1 MRSSA
6 ARSRFDFAAEGLI
19 MQFSENWLRTMVDP
33 KMTSDELAHLLTMSG
48 LEVESVDPVAP
59 PFSNVVVGLV
69 RDMAKHPN
77 ADRLNVCQVDVG
89 TGTLLNIVCG
99 APNVRPGLKV
109 VCAVAGALLPPGADG
124 KPFEIKVGQLRGVES
139 QGMLCSARELKL
151 SEENAGLMELP
162 DDAPV
167 GQNFR
172 DYYALNDLKFTIKLT
187 PNKADCLS
195 VLGVAREV
203 SALTGTALQHPQ
215 WRAVAVNSAE
225 VLPVKVSAPDLCGRF
240 SGRVIRNLNA
250 RASTP
255 DWVKQR
261 LERSGQRPVSALVD
275 ISNYVMLELGR
286 PSHVFDLDK
295 IHGGLNVRWGKPG
308 ESLKLL
314 NGNTVAIDEW
324 VGVIADERA
333 LESLAGIMGGD
344 ASAVSDDTTSIYL
357 EAAFWWPSAIQGR
370 ARRFNFSTDA
380 AHRFERGVDF
390 ATTTEH
396 IERITALIVEI
407 CGTGQTQIGPVDD
420 HIVNLPQRL
429 PVSLRTAR
437 AQKVIGVPLTD
448 AVIGD
453 IFSRLGLPFTL
464 ADGVFSVTAPS
475 YRFDIE
481 IEEDLIE
488 EVARVYGFE
497 NIPALPPVA
506 ASKMQIAPEDI
517 RSLFAVRHQVADLGF
532 QEVVNMSFVDAAWE
546 TDFSDNRAPIT
557 LQNPIASQMSVMRS
571 SLIGGLIANVR
582 YNLNRKLNR
591 VRVFEIGAIFKRNA
605 AVENGALTVAG
616 YEQPKRV
623 AGIAYGPVADEQ
635 WGQATRAVDFF
646 DLKADLEALFA
657 PQVLRFLKA
666 EHPALHPGRSAQ
678 IEIDGKLV
686 GFMGELHP
694 RWLQKYD
701 LPQAPLIFEVD
712 AIALQQRC
720 VPKYT
725 EISKF
730 PGVSRDL
737 ALVVKQTVQAQDL
750 LDAFDLET
758 QAHASGKLVQA
769 IVLFD
774 EYRGK
779 GLEADEKS
787 LAFRFSLQ
795 DTQNTLQDD
804 VVDAVMTA
812 LAEAARQQH
821 GAKLRS

>member
-1 MRSSA
+1 
-6 ARSRFDFAAEGLI
+6 

-48 LEVESVDPVAP
+48 LEVEEVEAVAP

-69 RDMAKHPN
+69 REMNKHPN

-109 VCAVAGALLPPGADG
+109 VCAMAGAILPPGADG

-151 SEENAGLMELP
+151 SEENAGLLELP

-167 GQNFR
+167 GRNFR

-203 SALTGTALQHPQ
+203 SALTGTPLLQPQ
-215 WRAVAVNSAE
+215 YRTVAANSAE

-250 RASTP
+250 RAATP
-255 DWVKQR
+255 DWMKQR
-261 LERSGQRPVSALVD
+261 LERSGQRPLSALVD

-286 PSHVFDLDK
+286 PSHVFDLAK
-295 IHGGLNVRWGKPG
+295 IHGGLNVRWGKAG

-314 NGNTVAIDEW
+314 NGNTVAVDEW
-324 VGVIADERA
+324 VGVISDDKEI
-333 LESLAGIMGGD
+333 ESLAGIMGGD
-344 ASAVSDDTTSIYL
+344 STAVSLDTDSIYL

-380 AHRFERGVDF
+380 AHRFERGVDY
-390 ATTTEH
+390 ATTVEH
-396 IERITALIVEI
+396 IERITALIIEI
-407 CGTGQTQIGPVDD
+407 CGTPQTQVGPVDD
-420 HIVNLPQRL
+420 HVVNLPQRA
-429 PVSLRTAR
+429 PVKLRTAR
-437 AQKVIGVPLTD
+437 AQKVIGVVLDD
-448 AVIGD
+448 AVIAD
-453 IFSRLGLPFTL
+453 IFTRLALPFTL
-464 ADGVFSVTAPS
+464 EDGVFSVTAPS

-497 NIPALPPVA
+497 NIPTVAPVA
-506 ASKMQIAPEDI
+506 ANSMIIAPENT
-517 RSLFAVRHQVADLGF
+517 RSLFAVRHQLADLGF
-532 QEVVNMSFVDAAWE
+532 QEVVNMSFVEAAWE
-546 TDFSDNRAPIT
+546 QDFADNAAPIK
-557 LQNPIASQMSVMRS
+557 LQNPIASQMGVMRS
-571 SLIGGLIANVR
+571 TLAGSLLANVR
-582 YNLNRKLNR
+582 YNLNRKTNR
-591 VRVFEIGAIFKRNA
+591 VRVFEIGAIYQRDA
-605 AVENGALTVAG
+605 GVADGPLSVAG
-616 YEQPKRV
+616 YHQPKRV
-623 AGIAYGPVADEQ
+623 AAMAYGGVADEQ
-635 WGQATRAVDFF
+635 WGQAARNVDFF

-657 PQVLRFLKA
+657 PRQLRFVKTA
-666 EHPALHPGRSAQ
+666 HPALHPGRSASV
-678 IEIDGKLV
+678 ELDGKAI
-686 GFMGELHP
+686 GFIGELHP
-694 RWLQKYD
+694 RWQQKYD
-701 LPQAPLIFEVD
+701 LPLAPVVFEVD
-712 AIALQQRC
+712 AIATQQRI
-720 VPKYT
+720 VPKYE

-730 PGVSRDL
+730 PGATRDM
-737 ALVVKQTVQAQDL
+737 AVVLKQTVPAQAL
-750 LDAFDLET
+750 LDAF
-758 QAHASGKLVQA
+758 HAAAQSNPQGKIVQA

-804 VVDAVMTA
+804 VVDAVMAA
-812 LAEAARQQH
+812 LADATKQID